1 MRKIISAR
9 RVNTA
14 RRATRGRGIRSNH
27 RVFKGE
33 TMFATLL
40 RYQQILL
47 DLCARL
53 RWLGPLALRL
63 GFGYFWLET
72 GWGKLHNLDGAIAR
86 FVDWGLPLPMW
97 SAPLS
102 AGVEFLG
109 GALLIL
115 GLLTRFTS
123 LVMAFNMVVAIAFV
137 VIKNV
142 MGLDEFVEL
151 DEFLYILIFFW
162 LFLAGPGKASIDH
175 LIERRLG
182 LRSGE

>member
-1 MRKIISAR
+1 
-9 RVNTA
+9 
-14 RRATRGRGIRSNH
+14 
-27 RVFKGE
+27 
-33 TMFATLL
+33 MFATLL

-86 FVDWGLPLPMW
+86 FVDWGLPLPTW

-182 LRSGE
+182 LRRGE

>member
-1 MRKIISAR
+1 
-9 RVNTA
+9 
-14 RRATRGRGIRSNH
+14 
-27 RVFKGE
+27 
-33 TMFATLL
+33 MFATLL
-40 RYQQILL
+40 RYQQTLL

-72 GWGKLHNLDGAIAR
+72 GWAKLHNLDGAIAR

-123 LVMAFNMVVAIAFV
+123 LVMAFNHPDSALKPFGVRFSVRRGAC
-137 VIKNV
+137 
-142 MGLDEFVEL
+142 
-151 DEFLYILIFFW
+151 
-162 LFLAGPGKASIDH
+162 AGATT
-175 LIERRLG
+175 RR
-182 LRSGE
+182 GE